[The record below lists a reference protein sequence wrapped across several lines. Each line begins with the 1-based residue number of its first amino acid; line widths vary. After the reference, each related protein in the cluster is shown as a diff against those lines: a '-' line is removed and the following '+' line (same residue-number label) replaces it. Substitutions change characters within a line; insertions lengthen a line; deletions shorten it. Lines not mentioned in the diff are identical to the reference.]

1 MAAPVQMEAAPPAVY
16 GLYPKIVTA
25 GMGSKHMGPH
35 DVVGTTFFI
44 AQNVMI
50 AFTMF
55 FFLERSSVPPQWQ
68 TSMTV
73 AGMVTG
79 IASWNYDFMKNTWVE
94 LQESPTVYRYTD
106 WLVTV
111 PLLIVEFYCVLKA
124 TTKCD
129 EGVFWRLI
137 VASLVM
143 LAGGYCGEV
152 GIAAS
157 ALGFGIGMAGFLYI
171 CYEIFTG
178 ECAKLSVASGN
189 KAGIRCFNTLRFL
202 LSVCWLIYPI
212 GYLLRGTSY
221 EGVNI
226 TYNLADLIN
235 KGFFGL
241 AIWAAAKQNQ

>member
-1 MAAPVQMEAAPPAVY
+1 MASTRKLSPPVWARSTWDP
-16 GLYPKIVTA
+16 TT
-25 GMGSKHMGPH
+25 
-35 DVVGTTFFI
+35 VVGTTFFI

-55 FFLERSSVPPQWQ
+55 FILERASVPPQWK

-73 AGMVTG
+73 AAMVTG
-79 IASWNYDFMKNTWVE
+79 IASWNYGFMKDTWVE

-171 CYEIFTG
+171 CYEIFTVSAPSCPSPP
-178 ECAKLSVASGN
+178 ETRLVSAASTPSASCSPCAGSSIPSATSSVERPTRAS
-189 KAGIRCFNTLRFL
+189 
-202 LSVCWLIYPI
+202 
-212 GYLLRGTSY
+212 TSR
-221 EGVNI
+221 
-226 TYNLADLIN
+226 TT
-235 KGFFGL
+235 
-241 AIWAAAKQNQ
+241 WPT